1 MTSMLRSGIS
11 FGYQRE
17 GSKPHSLVAPL
28 FCLFLAVHP
37 SLAQQPTTGAIRVH
51 VTCGDNGASARY
63 VQVELVPASSR
74 SGGGT
79 SNSDQLKST
88 TDSGGN
94 VLFNNVPVGT
104 YFVDASLAGYLRPL
118 RLISDTALRSSDP
131 EIRKLV
137 FDRVPNV
144 TLDSSG
150 SASVV
155 FALERGA
162 TISGKVSYD
171 DGVPIENISVL
182 ATRVQDSD
190 HADGHGSIYAK
201 TAEARATT
209 DDRGIYRI
217 AGLPAGTYIALAR
230 ITMNHLQFHV
240 AAKDNVTMTTAQP
253 GDVNLT
259 FYAPAAVEK
268 VKAQEFKLGEQDERG
283 GVDLVADLS
292 HLHSIGG
299 LVQAQGR
306 AIARAGLE
314 LRGDGD
320 AENRHGTIT
329 DETGSFRFDL
339 IPEGSYKLM
348 VYTSAI
354 ATGDAGA
361 GERKP
366 SLSVPVIVT
375 NSDALD
381 LSIDTQKV
389 SR

>member
-1 MTSMLRSGIS
+1 
-11 FGYQRE
+11 
-17 GSKPHSLVAPL
+17 
-28 FCLFLAVHP
+28 
-37 SLAQQPTTGAIRVH
+37 
-51 VTCGDNGASARY
+51 

-74 SGGGT
+74 SGADT
-79 SNSDQLKST
+79 SNSYQLKST
-88 TDSGGN
+88 TDSSGN
-94 VLFNNVPVGT
+94 VLFNNVPIGT

-137 FDRVPNV
+137 SDRVPNV

-162 TISGKVSYD
+162 AISGKVSYD

-190 HADGHGSIYAK
+190 HADDHGSIYAK
-201 TAEARATT
+201 TFEARATT

-217 AGLPAGTYIALAR
+217 AGLPAGTYIASAR
-230 ITMNHLQFHV
+230 ITMNHLHV
-240 AAKDNVTMTTAQP
+240 HVVAKDNFMMTSVQP

-259 FYAPAAVEK
+259 FYARAAVQR

-283 GVDLVADLS
+283 EVDLVADLS

-299 LVQAQGR
+299 LVQSQGR
-306 AIARAGLE
+306 AIAGAGLE
-314 LRGDGD
+314 LRSDGD
-320 AENRHGTIT
+320 PENRHGTIT

-354 ATGDAGA
+354 ATGDARA

-381 LSIDTQKV
+381 LLIDTQKV

>member
-1 MTSMLRSGIS
+1 MSPIKRV
-11 FGYQRE
+11 
-17 GSKPHSLVAPL
+17 GSKLRGLVAPL
-28 FCLFLAVHP
+28 FCLFLVVHP
-37 SLAQQPTTGAIRVH
+37 SLAQQPATTGAIRARI
-51 VTCGDNGASARY
+51 TCGDNGAPARY

-74 SGGGT
+74 SGADT
-79 SNSDQLKST
+79 SNSYQLKST

-94 VLFNNVPVGT
+94 VLFNDVPIGT

-162 TISGKVSYD
+162 AISGKISYD

-201 TAEARATT
+201 TVEARATT

-217 AGLPAGTYIALAR
+217 AGLPAGTYIASAR
-230 ITMNHLQFHV
+230 ITMNHLQVHA
-240 AAKDNVTMTTAQP
+240 AAKDNVIMTTAQP

-259 FYAPAAVEK
+259 FYALAAVQR

-283 GVDLVADLS
+283 EVDLVVDLS

-306 AIARAGLE
+306 AIAGAGLE
-314 LRGDGD
+314 LRSDGD
-320 AENRHGTIT
+320 PENRHGTIT
-329 DETGSFRFDL
+329 DETGSFRYDL

-354 ATGDAGA
+354 ATGDAGTA
-361 GERKP
+361 ERKP
-366 SLSVPVIVT
+366 SLSMTVIVT
-375 NSDALD
+375 NSNALD
-381 LSIDTQKV
+381 LVIDTQKV